1 MIGEVSANKFLSVF
15 YSIGSKPLEMWDKH
29 VCNGRVYRMTD
40 EEIQSY
46 VLEIL
51 GQNISTTYI
60 TCPNAKKKSLA
71 VKMPILVIVLKNLN
85 KYFSFEVQILDDQNL
100 KRRFHASTCQTATV
114 VKPFACM
121 MPMKLDEGWNQV
133 QFDLADFTRRAYGTT
148 YIETVK
154 LSIHANC
161 RLRRVYFC
169 DRIYSEDELPRD
181 YKLYLPLH
189 PISSSSSRI
198 HHHHHQQ
205 SRAITDGKTSSN
217 R

>member
-1 MIGEVSANKFLSVF
+1 MIGEVNSNKFLSVF
-15 YSIGSKPLEMWDKH
+15 YSIGSKPLDMWDQH
-29 VCNGRVYRMTD
+29 VSNGKVYRMTD
-40 EEIQSY
+40 DEIQSY

-60 TCPNAKKKSLA
+60 TCPNDKKKSLA

-85 KYFSFEVQILDDQNL
+85 KYFSFEVQVLDDQNL
-100 KRRFHASTCQTATV
+100 KRRFHASTCQTSTH

-148 YIETVK
+148 YVETVK

-169 DRIYSEDELPRD
+169 DRIYSEDELPKD

-189 PISSSSSRI
+189 PTSSSRI
-198 HHHHHQQ
+198 HQQ
-205 SRAITDGKTSSN
+205 SKKNLIK
-217 R
+217 

>member
-1 MIGEVSANKFLSVF
+1 MIGE
-15 YSIGSKPLEMWDKH
+15 
-29 VCNGRVYRMTD
+29 
-40 EEIQSY
+40 
-46 VLEIL
+46 
-51 GQNISTTYI
+51 
-60 TCPNAKKKSLA
+60 
-71 VKMPILVIVLKNLN
+71 
-85 KYFSFEVQILDDQNL
+85 ILDDQNL
-100 KRRFHASTCQTATV
+100 KRRFHASTCQTTTV

-148 YIETVK
+148 YIEAVK

-198 HHHHHQQ
+198 HHNHNQQ
-205 SRAITDGKTSSN
+205 PRAISDGKTSSN